1 MGLSSSQARL
11 LSLTGRM
18 HDIEYKAQHLEAQKL
33 QMANESAHVYK
44 EYENA
49 LNATKIQ
56 VKQLAADGSASFV
69 DATYNSM
76 KALGY
81 TMKFEDDYKPIISA
95 TTEANLNTAG
105 NNRNYFIALETG
117 RVTTT
122 NQVVD
127 GYTEI
132 YTAEQFKNMSTTGK
146 YRLMSDID
154 FTGISYA
161 PKTFSGELDG
171 NGYSITGLNKSLFT
185 TINNATISNLSIQAD
200 ITSSNSSVGIL
211 ANTAHG
217 GNLSNISVSG
227 SINATNTNSN
237 QYVGGLIG
245 FNSGSSLLK
254 INNISSE
261 VNITKSNSNTNE
273 QYIGGI
279 IGKNEDSK
287 VNISDCT
294 YNGTITLED
303 STKAAIG
310 GIIGCYQLGNNDNE
324 SYIKNCSSSGTI
336 NDKSA
341 TATSTYGVGGILGVS
356 WTTSQTVTNA
366 EISNSYSSMDITTN
380 GNVGGLAGYL
390 QGSMDNCY
398 YSGTINSTSVTG
410 GIAGIAKGGDISNV
424 YVNGTINTTYAQ
436 PGEIIGRVEPHITD
450 VTLSNSSGTTGLNK
464 VGHEIS
470 CANDFNVDTSSAPS
484 SVTSIN
490 IDSPH
495 ITNVVTVTDTTGAGK
510 TFDDIAKYGGYILE
524 GATNDPVGTHGDDS
538 TWFTNMV
545 NGGFLF
551 LFKRDNEGNDYQVN
565 VATDTSLQEVSNSL
579 DLKKAEAKYEADMR
593 KIDAKDKKFDTNLAA
608 LEQERN
614 AINTEMDTLKNIA
627 KDNVDRTFKLFS

>member
-56 VKQLAADGSASFV
+56 VKQLAADGSATYI

-76 KALGY
+76 KSLGY
-81 TMKFEDDYKPIISA
+81 TMKFEDDYKPIISVA
-95 TTEANLNTAG
+95 TEANLNAAG
-105 NNRNYFIALETG
+105 NNRNYFIALEAG

-132 YTAEQFKNMSTTGK
+132 YTAEQFKNMSTSGK

-154 FTGISYA
+154 FTGISYTS
-161 PKTFSGELDG
+161 KTFSGELDG
-171 NGYSITGLNKSLFT
+171 NGYSITGLNKSLFS
-185 TINNATISNLSIQAD
+185 TINNATISNLSIQ
-200 ITSSNSSVGIL
+200 
-211 ANTAHG
+211 
-217 GNLSNISVSG
+217 SNIVSGSYVGVLAATANGGTITNVSVSG
-227 SINATNTNSN
+227 NISATGSK
-237 QYVGGLIG
+237 QKIGGLIG
-245 FNSGSSLLK
+245 SNSGNNLLT
-254 INNISSE
+254 IDNVTSTVSILQVNTGANNICA
-261 VNITKSNSNTNE
+261 
-273 QYIGGI
+273 GGI
-279 IGKNEDSK
+279 LGKNENGK
-287 VNISDCT
+287 VSMSDCT
-294 YNGTITLED
+294 YDGTITINN
-303 STKAAIG
+303 AAAVAVG
-310 GIIGCYQLGNNDNE
+310 GLVGCSQLGYDTNE
-324 SYIKNCSSSGTI
+324 LLIQYCSSSGTI
-336 NDKSA
+336 IDNSTSMSGSYGIAGLVGASWA
-341 TATSTYGVGGILGVS
+341 TETS
-356 WTTSQTVTNA
+356 VTNA
-366 EISNSYSSMDITTN
+366 EIANSFSSMNITS
-380 GNVGGLAGYL
+380 GANVTGGLVGYL
-390 QGSMDNCY
+390 QGYIDDCY
-398 YSGTINSTSVTG
+398 FSGTINSTSATG
-410 GIAGIAKGGDISNV
+410 GIAATAKGGDITNT
-424 YVNGTINTTYAQ
+424 YVNGTINSSSQYV
-436 PGEIIGRVEPHITD
+436 GEIVGTAESYTADINI
-450 VTLSNSSGTTGLNK
+450 SNSSGTTGLNK
-464 VGHEIS
+464 IGYEIPRTYS
-470 CANDFNVDTSSAPS
+470 ITADTGSAPS
-484 SVTSIN
+484 SVTTISADGAKLSNN
-490 IDSPH
+490 I
-495 ITNVVTVTDTTGAGK
+495 TVTDTTGAGK

-524 GATNDPVGTHGDDS
+524 GASNDPVGTHGDDS

-593 KIDAKDKKFDTNLAA
+593 KIDAKDKKFDTDLAA

-614 AINTEMDTLKNIA
+614 AIKSEMETLKTVA